1 MKASTA
7 LAMLLLVCSL
17 TGLGIIGCNTFRGAG
32 KDIQSGGK
40 AVEEAAVKAQ
50 QREQPPN
57 TITAWAELGGAISPS
72 GSTSVPHGSSQ
83 TFTITPNL
91 GYRVSD
97 VRVDGKSLGPMSNYT
112 FDKVTE
118 NHTISAFFAVNLDR

>member
-7 LAMLLLVCSL
+7 LAVALLVFSL
-17 TGLGIIGCNTFRGAG
+17 AGIGITGCNTFRGAG

-50 QREQPPN
+50 QREQPPH
-57 TITAWAELGGAISPS
+57 TITAWAEPGGAIHPP
-72 GSTSVPHGSSQ
+72 GSSSVPHGSSP

-91 GYRVSD
+91 GYRVED
-97 VRVDGKSLGPMSNYT
+97 VRVDGKSVGPMTNYT

-118 NHTISAFFAVNLDR
+118 NHTISAFFAVDPGR